1 MSQHPRDRGKGIW
14 NQGERLRIV
23 LKSHFHSTKR
33 EGERG
38 RKEGERRGREE
49 GERGDIYL
57 QCQKGPEYRVL
68 LLSLLSL
75 HSYQIPGE

>member
-1 MSQHPRDRGKGIW
+1 M
-14 NQGERLRIV
+14 RLIV
-23 LKSHFHSTKR
+23 TDEWGLIKHFHSTKR

-38 RKEGERRGREE
+38 CSW
-49 GERGDIYL
+49 YL
-57 QCQKGPEYRVL
+57 LCQKGPEYRVL